1 MIIIGRNYIEF
12 NIIHSKLDTQVL
24 GETMARKNSERRFWQ
39 SWGDSRTDES
49 PELDLGQAWREHFT
63 SFLGTA
69 PETHWVF
76 KGRRF
81 KPWTSGKPGAP
92 GLFNPIVAM
101 VLSRGGGLL
110 SLYVLHLLSE
120 RPRYGND
127 IMKEIEVR
135 TGGGWGPN
143 PGAVYPLLTSME
155 ERGFVEGKWEDPE
168 KRTRRIYRLIPAGK
182 EELERL
188 KEVMR
193 PKLEDAIQV
202 LRHLNADLDLDFD
215 DEGGGYA

>member
-1 MIIIGRNYIEF
+1 MGNEEGA
-12 NIIHSKLDTQVL
+12 K
-24 GETMARKNSERRFWQ
+24 RFWQ

-49 PELDLGQAWREHFT
+49 PESDYGQAWREHFT
-63 SFLGTA
+63 SFLGVA
-69 PETHWVF
+69 PEEHWVF

-81 KPWTSGKPGAP
+81 KPWNSGNLGAP

-110 SLYVLHLLSE
+110 SLYVLHLLAE
-120 RPRYGND
+120 KPRYGND

-135 TGGGWGPN
+135 TRGGWGAN
-143 PGAVYPLLTSME
+143 PGAVYPMLTSME
-155 ERGFVEGKWEDPE
+155 ESGFVEGEWEDPE
-168 KRTRRIYRLIPAGK
+168 KRTRRIYRLTSEGK
-182 EELERL
+182 DELERI

-202 LRHLNADLDLDFD
+202 LRHLNADLDSDLDV
-215 DEGGGYA
+215 EGGGYA